1 MSAAHNEELIERITR
16 QMGELPT
23 SLEVVCRLML
33 MLRNPTQENE
43 HVVTALYSDRQLSGQ
58 LVRKL
63 ESNEEAQ
70 VDEKGNIIERKRSE
84 AEVLQVLDGAVLQ
97 MGYAAILRLVSALSV
112 GKLLAAEHKGYGMQ
126 RRELW
131 VHSVVVGLIAQRL
144 CELLA
149 ELGRH
154 TNEPSPAVPYNHS
167 TPTTK

>member
-1 MSAAHNEELIERITR
+1 MSTSHNDEIVERITR

-63 ESNEEAQ
+63 DSNEEAQ

-97 MGYAAILRLVSALSV
+97 MGYTAILRLVSALSV

-126 RRELW
+126 RRDLW
-131 VHSVVVGLIAQRL
+131 VHSVVVALNAQRL
-144 CELLA
+144 C
-149 ELGRH
+149 
-154 TNEPSPAVPYNHS
+154 
-167 TPTTK
+167 